1 MWTCL
6 RNLVIFVCLG
16 LLGGAALAI
25 SAGENRGGTTPA
37 ANHGAEVPLVI
48 FNRMVFVFR
57 GSFLGASPAARA
69 SRARLVL
76 EERLRQDGDLQ
87 VTAEANPEGQLV
99 MIDDQLAFVVTA
111 ADADALAEEKAETL
125 AQDAARRLELIVAE
139 TREARNLTGLLKS
152 LTISA
157 VATLVFVALLWS
169 LARFRD
175 WLAGFLL
182 VKAEDKVRTLTVA
195 GIQIVEGE
203 YLLPFLRRLLTTL
216 RWLVIA
222 LLSYQWLSFVLSR
235 FPYTRPWGE
244 RLNDYLLSVANG
256 LLEGVFGAVPGLGV
270 AVAIFLLARFF
281 ISFIARFFER
291 IAQTDS
297 AVSWLTPDTMPTT
310 RRLFSIGIWLFAVA
324 MAYPYLPGAQTDA
337 FKGLSV
343 LLGLM
348 VSLGAS
354 SIVGQ
359 GAAGL
364 ILTYTRTLRP
374 GEYVRVGDYEGTV
387 VAMGMFTTSIRTGLG
402 EELTIPNAL
411 ITGSVTKNYSRAV
424 EGRGYIVDTTVT
436 IGYDTPWRQVEA
448 MLIQAAQRT
457 PGILATPAP
466 RVFQTALSDYYPE
479 YRLVAQA
486 VPERPCS
493 RAELLTFLHANIQDV
508 FNEYGV
514 QIMSPHYMADA
525 PEAKVVKPEDWFAA
539 PARKEPPA

>member
-1 MWTCL
+1 MWIFL
-6 RNLVIFVCLG
+6 RVVAMLLLSG
-16 LLGGAALAI
+16 LLNGTAMAAAA
-25 SAGENRGGTTPA
+25 SAEKSLPSHSANLGEDT
-37 ANHGAEVPLVI
+37 PLVI
-48 FNRMVFVFR
+48 FNRTIFVFR
-57 GSFLGASPAARA
+57 GTFLGASPAARA
-69 SRARLVL
+69 ARARLVL

-87 VTAEANPEGQLV
+87 VAVKANPEGQLV
-99 MIDDQLAFVVTA
+99 MIDDNLAFVVTA
-111 ADADALAEEKAETL
+111 SDVDPLSGEKLETL
-125 AQDAARRLELIVAE
+125 AQEAARRLELIVAE

-152 LTISA
+152 LSLSA
-157 VATLVFVALLWS
+157 VATLVFVAILWC
-169 LARFRD
+169 LARFRA
-175 WLAGFLL
+175 WLAGILL
-182 VKAEDKVRTLTVA
+182 LKAEDKVRALKIA

-203 YLLPFLRRLLTTL
+203 YLLPLLHRLLMTL
-216 RWLVIA
+216 RWLLIA
-222 LLSYQWLSFVLSR
+222 LLTYQWLGFVLSQ

-244 RLNDYLLSVANG
+244 RLNDYLLSVAHG
-256 LLEGVFGAVPGLGV
+256 LLDGVFGAVPGLGV
-270 AVAIFLLARFF
+270 AIAIFFLARFF
-281 ISFIARFFER
+281 ISFVGRFFER
-291 IAQTDS
+291 LSQAES
-297 AVSWLTPDTMPTT
+297 VVSWLAPETMPTT
-310 RRLFSIGIWLFAVA
+310 RRLVSIGIWLFAVA

-374 GEYVRVGDYEGTV
+374 GEYVRVGEYEGTV

-411 ITGSVTKNYSRAV
+411 ITGSVTKNYSRVV
-424 EGRGYIVDTTVT
+424 EGRGYVVDTTVT

-448 MLIQAAQRT
+448 LLIKAAQRT
-457 PGILATPAP
+457 PGILHSPAP

-486 VPERPCS
+486 LPSQPTP
-493 RAELLTFLHANIQDV
+493 RAEVLTLLHANIQDV

-525 PEAKVVKPEDWFAA
+525 PQAKLVKPEDWYAA
-539 PARKEPPA
+539 PASKAPPA